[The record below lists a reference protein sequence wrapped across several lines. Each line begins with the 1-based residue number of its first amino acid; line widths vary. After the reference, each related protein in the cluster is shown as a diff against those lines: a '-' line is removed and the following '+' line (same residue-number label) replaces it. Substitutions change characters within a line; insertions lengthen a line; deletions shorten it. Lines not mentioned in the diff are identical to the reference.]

1 MARQHWEQRSDTGQ
15 VIITDCQWI
24 PEFLFD
30 FRYIFPAPLIVLLLW
45 SEKQQNSKNIYK
57 YIISFFSNYNE
68 NKNGDTSIVLTKI
81 VNVLQNPKLTL
92 FQQIEER
99 MNKRS
104 MGNDVHLFIIL

>member
-45 SEKQQNSKNIYK
+45 SEKQQNNKNIYK
-57 YIISFFSNYNE
+57 YIISFFSHYNE

-104 MGNDVHLFIIL
+104 MGNNVHLFIIL